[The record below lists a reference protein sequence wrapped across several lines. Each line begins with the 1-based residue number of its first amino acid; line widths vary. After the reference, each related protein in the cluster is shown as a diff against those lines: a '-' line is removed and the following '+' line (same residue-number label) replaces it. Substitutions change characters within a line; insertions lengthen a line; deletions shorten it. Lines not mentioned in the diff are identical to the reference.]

1 MAAVELHHIVTRK
14 RRRRKGSLRLV
25 SINGRRMASGPDD
38 DETSLAIA
46 EAVDAARSAGLHY
59 VTDRSPGFRR
69 QKCGKGFRYITAEGQ
84 TLRDKDDLIR
94 IKALAIPPAWTEV
107 WISTSA
113 RGHIQAFGRD
123 ARMRKQYRYHARWR
137 EVRDETKFGQLVAF
151 GEALADI
158 RKRVDRD
165 MARPGLPREKVLATV
180 VRLLEMTMARIGN
193 PEYARANRS
202 FGLTTLRD
210 RHVTIT
216 GHQLR
221 FRFTGKSGKAH
232 DLKVTDRRVAK
243 IVRACQDI
251 PGYEVFKY
259 LDEQE
264 QAQNIDS
271 SDVNAY
277 LREISG
283 ADFTAKVFRTWA
295 GSVEALEDLRDI
307 GPAET
312 QTAAK
317 QNVVQVVKEVARAL
331 GNTPAVC
338 RKSYIHPA
346 LIDGYMKGTFHET
359 LKELPR
365 RRSTARMT
373 SNERLLLD
381 FLKKAAA

>member
-1 MAAVELHHIVTRK
+1 MAP
-14 RRRRKGSLRLV
+14 GST
-25 SINGRRMASGPDD
+25 S
-38 DETSLAIA
+38 DEGVRLAIA

-59 VTDRSPGFRR
+59 VTEGSPGIRR
-69 QKCGKGFRYITAEGQ
+69 QKSGKGFRYITAEGQ
-84 TLRDKDDLIR
+84 TLRDKEDLKRIR
-94 IKALAIPPAWTEV
+94 ALAIPPAWTEV
-107 WISTSA
+107 WISASP

-123 ARMRKQYRYHARWR
+123 ARQRKQYRYHARWR
-137 EVRDETKFGQLVAF
+137 EVRDETKFSQLVPF
-151 GEALADI
+151 GETLPDI

-165 MARPGLPREKVLATV
+165 MAKPGLPREKVLATV

-210 RHVTIT
+210 RHVSIT
-216 GHQLR
+216 GHELR

-232 DLKVTDRRVAK
+232 DLRVTDRRVAK

-259 LDEQE
+259 LDEQD

-271 SDVNAY
+271 SDVNDY
-277 LREISG
+277 LREVAG

-295 GSVEALEDLRDI
+295 GSVEALEELRDA
-307 GPAET
+307 GTAET

-317 QNVVQVVKEVARAL
+317 QNVVQMVKGVARAL

-346 LIDGYMKGTFHET
+346 LIDGYLKGTFHQT
-359 LKELPR
+359 LQSLPR
-365 RRSTARMT
+365 RRSTSRMT

-381 FLKKAAA
+381 FLKKVEVEKAA

>member
-1 MAAVELHHIVTRK
+1 MAAVMLHHVVIRK
-14 RRRRKGSLRLV
+14 RRLGKGRLRVV
-25 SINGRRMASGPDD
+25 SRNGKRMGSSEE
-38 DETSLAIA
+38 ETNLAIA

-59 VTDRSPGFRR
+59 VTERSPGIRR
-69 QKCGKGFRYITAEGQ
+69 QKCGRGFRYITAEGQ

-107 WISTSA
+107 WISSSP

-123 ARMRKQYRYHARWR
+123 ARLRKQYRYHARWR
-137 EVRDETKFGQLVAF
+137 EVRDETKFGQLTTF
-151 GEALADI
+151 GEALPDI
-158 RKRVDRD
+158 RKRVDLD
-165 MARPGLPREKVLATV
+165 MEKPGLPREKVLATV

-221 FRFTGKSGKAH
+221 FRFMGKSGKAH

-295 GSVEALEDLRDI
+295 GSVEALEEFRQI

-317 QNVVQVVKEVARAL
+317 QNVVQVVKQVAQAL

-346 LIDGYMKGTFHET
+346 LIDGYMKGSLHET

-365 RRSTARMT
+365 RRSTPRMT
-373 SNERLLLD
+373 SNERLFLD
-381 FLKKAAA
+381 FLKKAA